1 MRQKTLYTC
10 EVCHTDYT
18 DPDKATECEN
28 KHVLAESVGS
38 YKFGPYDTYPRPCTD
53 QIQERETDRV

>member
-28 KHVLAESVGS
+28 RHVLAESVGS
-38 YKFGPYDTYPRPCTD
+38 YKFGPYDTYSLS
-53 QIQERETDRV
+53 Q